1 MVKSQYKQD
10 LYYSSYKEKTAT
22 KLCWHVLKTLLF
34 QYIPYFKTHLHL
46 ACLSSI
52 LKLTIQNTMKDH
64 QTCNPVSSSV
74 ILSPGYHWYC
84 GSFLWKWMR
93 NNPSLDTSF
102 LFSTKNPNDPD
113 FFIWS
118 CILVKKCTLNVV
130 TLEKWLTCFWYS
142 WPPFMSSVA
151 YMYNCIDVT

>member
-10 LYYSSYKEKTAT
+10 LHYSSYKEKTAT

-113 FFIWS
+113 FFYL
-118 CILVKKCTLNVV
+118 ILHFSKEMHPKCGNIRKVANMFLIF
-130 TLEKWLTCFWYS
+130 LT
-142 WPPFMSSVA
+142 PFYVF
-151 YMYNCIDVT
+151 CGLHV